1 MAKLYF
7 KYGVVNSSKSANALM
22 TIHNY
27 KEQGMKVFVIKPEI
41 DSRDYGEIKSRAL
54 KSSVKCDKILKKDE
68 EILSFLLTIETPAYL
83 FFDVIVVDECQ
94 FLTESQ
100 VDELRYFVD
109 KYDMP
114 ILCYGLKTDYMT
126 KLFEGSKRLL
136 EVADSIQEIKTVC
149 SCGAKAIFNGRFNK
163 DGNLIKN
170 GEQVIIGD
178 TDIYRPLCS
187 RCLQKLSM

>member
-27 KEQGMKVFVIKPEI
+27 KKQGMRVFVIKPEI

-54 KSSVKCDKILKKDE
+54 KSSVKCNKILKKDE
-68 EILSFLLTIETPAYL
+68 KILNFLLTIETPAYL
-83 FFDVIVVDECQ
+83 FFDVIVIDECQ

-109 KYDMP
+109 KYDIP
-114 ILCYGLKTDYMT
+114 VLCYGLKTDYMT

-149 SCGAKAIFNGRFNK
+149 SCGAKAIFNGRFDKN
-163 DGNLIKN
+163 GILIKN
-170 GEQVIIGD
+170 GEQVVIGD

-187 RCLQKLSM
+187 KCLQKLSM

>member
-27 KEQGMKVFVIKPEI
+27 KEQGMRVFVIKPEI

-68 EILSFLLTIETPAYL
+68 KILSFLLELNVPLY
-83 FFDVIVVDECQ
+83 FDVIVVDECQ

-109 KYDMP
+109 KYDIP

-136 EVADSIQEIKTVC
+136 EVADSMQEIKTVC
-149 SCGAKAIFNGRFNK
+149 SCGAKAIFNGRFDKN
-163 DGNLIKN
+163 GNLIKN

>member
-27 KEQGMKVFVIKPEI
+27 KKQGMRVFVIKPEI

-54 KSSVKCDKILKKDE
+54 KSSVKCNKILKKDE
-68 EILSFLLTIETPAYL
+68 KILNFLLTIETPAYL
-83 FFDVIVVDECQ
+83 FFDVIVIDECQ

-109 KYDMP
+109 KYDIP
-114 ILCYGLKTDYMT
+114 VFCYGLKTDYMT

-149 SCGAKAIFNGRFNK
+149 SCGAKAIFNGRFDKN
-163 DGNLIKN
+163 GILIKN
-170 GEQVIIGD
+170 GEQVVIGD

-187 RCLQKLSM
+187 KCLQKLSM

>member
-22 TIHNY
+22 TIHNH
-27 KEQGMKVFVIKPEI
+27 KKQGMRVFVIKPEI

-54 KSSVKCDKILKKDE
+54 KSSVKCNKILKKDE
-68 EILSFLLTIETPAYL
+68 KILNFLLTIETPAYL
-83 FFDVIVVDECQ
+83 FFDVIVIDECQ

-109 KYDMP
+109 KYDIP
-114 ILCYGLKTDYMT
+114 VLCYGLKTDYMT

-149 SCGAKAIFNGRFNK
+149 SCGAKAIFNGRFDKN
-163 DGNLIKN
+163 GILIKN
-170 GEQVIIGD
+170 GEQVVIGD

-187 RCLQKLSM
+187 KCLQKLSM